1 MNKSAR
7 NCTRNPHETAAFFT
21 FTEEIRNGKL
31 HFLYSILTVR
41 PSMYNDSIHI
51 YNSRLFC
58 NKCQS
63 FNLLFYFNTSLKLE
77 HLQRKQVGQWKEKVI
92 DHLCWEKNRFSII
105 YFLSDK
111 NVKLGIL
118 PTVEFQNRWWSKG
131 HTIWSFLQISVSV
144 ESFKEKQDFLGMIVT
159 FDELSTTPWFLCFIF
174 WQEIFQ

>member
-41 PSMYNDSIHI
+41 PSIYNDSIHI

-58 NKCQS
+58 NNCQS

-111 NVKLGIL
+111 NVMLEQKIYRKTYGKN
-118 PTVEFQNRWWSKG
+118 PTKKDRNVKA
-131 HTIWSFLQISVSV
+131 V
-144 ESFKEKQDFLGMIVT
+144 M
-159 FDELSTTPWFLCFIF
+159 
-174 WQEIFQ
+174 